1 MAKRV
6 LTVVIGLPILIA
18 IVNLG
23 GMWLRTGLLIL
34 SLIGLYEFYKALSK
48 KVLAIHFTGYIYT
61 GLYFLMDVG
70 DFGSMAYSLTRIAA
84 FILFTFAMMV
94 ILYNKITLNDCL
106 VTISGF
112 FYVTFLLSFIY
123 FVRDHSLY
131 FVWLIFISAS
141 ASDTFAYLIGRKWG
155 RHKLI
160 GTPSPGKS
168 WEGCVGGVLGAA
180 FVGFLYGLLVS
191 RFFETQYL
199 TVFNAVAVSVMG
211 AIFSQFGDLF
221 ASAIKRNAGIKDFGR
236 ILPGHGGV
244 LDRFDSIIVA
254 APVVY
259 MVMVGMGYLV

>member
-1 MAKRV
+1 M
-6 LTVVIGLPILIA
+6 LTVVVGLPILIV
-18 IVNLG
+18 IINLG
-23 GMWLRTGLLIL
+23 GIWLRAGLLIL
-34 SLIGLYEFYKALSK
+34 SLIGLYEFYNALSK

-61 GLYFLMDVG
+61 CLYYLLEVG
-70 DFGSMAYSLTRIAA
+70 DFGSISYSLTRIAA
-84 FILFTFAMMV
+84 FILFTIAMLV
-94 ILYNKITLNDCL
+94 IFYNKITLNDCL

-131 FVWLIFISAS
+131 FVWLIFTSAS
-141 ASDTFAYLIGRKWG
+141 ASDTFAFLIGRKWG
-155 RHKLI
+155 RHKLTN
-160 GTPSPGKS
+160 TPSPGKS
-168 WEGCVGGVLGAA
+168 WEGCIAGVLGAA

-191 RFFETQYL
+191 HFFETQHL
-199 TVFNAVAVSVMG
+199 TVFNAMAVSVMG

-221 ASAIKRNAGIKDFGR
+221 ASAIKRSVGIKDFGK

-254 APVVY
+254 APIVY